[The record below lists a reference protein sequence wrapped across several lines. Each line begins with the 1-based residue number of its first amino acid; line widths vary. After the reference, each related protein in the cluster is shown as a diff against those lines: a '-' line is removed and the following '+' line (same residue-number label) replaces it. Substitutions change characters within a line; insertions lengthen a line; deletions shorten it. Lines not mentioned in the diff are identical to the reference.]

1 MTLSAIFVNAS
12 ALAASETSLVGAH
25 TGCTPRMESGIEFAP
40 SRNATAMPMA
50 RLSSRPKATFCLSA
64 IRVRRRS
71 ADAMASALVGLSNV
85 MPR

>member
-12 ALAASETSLVGAH
+12 ARAASDISFVGAH
-25 TGCTPRMESGIEFAP
+25 TGCTSRMESGIVFVP
-40 SRNATAMPMA
+40 SRSATAMPMA

-64 IRVRRRS
+64 MRVRRRS
-71 ADAMASALVGLSNV
+71 ADAIASALVGLSSV